1 MPHILTRRYGTGK
14 TRYTAVVR
22 VRKGQVLLHRE
33 SKTFAHRSAAVSW
46 ARHREVSL
54 EDPTAL
60 AREQQGAPTL
70 AELIRWYI
78 DSFETVS
85 KWQRSKQTH
94 MEFLER
100 HAIGKANALQL
111 TAAALVDHI
120 RARRAAGAG
129 PATVSNDLTW
139 MGVVLRAAKS
149 VQAIPVRPEVV
160 EEARVACRDMPDTP
174 DNQRLYPQPRTQAD
188 GLGFPIARIV
198 SVICLST
205 GAVIDTAIGP
215 YKGHGAGE
223 TTLARQLI
231 ESFSCGDIVLA
242 DALFCSYF
250 WIAALQ
256 ARGVDALFER
266 HGSRHTDFRQGISLG
281 ARDHLIVWAKPER
294 PAWMDHE
301 QYASFPKQ
309 LQLRELKAQGH
320 VLISTLCNARTMPK
334 RELSA
339 LYRQRWNIELDLR
352 NIKSTLQMEELSCHS
367 AAMNE
372 KEIWVHLLAYNL
384 IRLLMAQAA
393 ANAGIRPRQLSFKHT
408 VQLWTQWQWQPLRGC
423 SAEHSQRLFRLIA
436 AVRVGN
442 RPGRIEPRM
451 LKRRSKCFDLL
462 REPRALAR
470 ARVRKYGHVWV

>member
-1 MPHILTRRYGTGK
+1 MRSVRAVDLFNVLTGPELLDVTETHLPEHRERLYHPTVTLAMFISQALNEDGSCQRVVNAWAAQRAAEGLSESGVGTGAYCKARQRLPLEMVSALTREAGRQLSARAPAPWRWHRRTVKLLDGT
-14 TRYTAVVR
+14 
-22 VRKGQVLLHRE
+22 
-33 SKTFAHRSAAVSW
+33 
-46 ARHREVSL
+46 
-54 EDPTAL
+54 
-60 AREQQGAPTL
+60 
-70 AELIRWYI
+70 
-78 DSFETVS
+78 TV
-85 KWQRSKQTH
+85 
-94 MEFLER
+94 
-100 HAIGKANALQL
+100 I
-111 TAAALVDHI
+111 
-120 RARRAAGAG
+120 
-129 PATVSNDLTW
+129 
-139 MGVVLRAAKS
+139 
-149 VQAIPVRPEVV
+149 
-160 EEARVACRDMPDTP
+160 MPDTP

-188 GLGFPIARIV
+188 GLGFPIARMV

-223 TTLARQLI
+223 STLARQLI
-231 ESFSCGDIVLA
+231 ESFSCDDIVLA

-256 ARGVDALFER
+256 ARGVDVLFER

-320 VLISTLCNARTMPK
+320 VLISTLCNVRTMPK